1 MLAPLLAILILGLGA
16 TATAQDEPE
25 TVPDDYRLQKVD
37 GLFLDDV
44 AFDRGERLAELYF
57 RALTRFGE
65 PVRSLSVAEVDLR
78 EDDQDVA
85 NKDMELLSLEESG
98 RGVSAVLLIDNS
110 RTMKGEPFERA
121 KEAALDLID
130 RLSSLD
136 RIAVVSFA
144 GSPEEVAPFDMARPT
159 ARVHVESLEIEPN
172 SLNTTLFDAMYKAV
186 DLLRKSEGI
195 PRRSFVI
202 VLSDGNDGGSNHT
215 LEQAIALARG
225 SDTQPRILVFAIG
238 HARFGRAGL
247 AALEEIARATG
258 ADFFEASSAGQLGSF
273 YKQILH
279 QMMQSYVLTFPVDL
293 DGQSHSLQLALPGV
307 TDRRLALYPDV
318 PRNWIPWLAGGASVL
333 LLGAGGWLLLRK
345 LRSGGRLVFE
355 DGGTVVPLRYGQ
367 TRIGARPDNDVVIE
381 SATVSRYH
389 AEIRVKGRKVE
400 IEDLRSRNGTQVN
413 GEPVKR
419 RLLRDGDRI
428 VLADVEVRYE
438 R

>member
-1 MLAPLLAILILGLGA
+1 MLAPFLAILILGLGA
-16 TATAQDEPE
+16 AATAQDEPE
-25 TVPDDYRLQKVD
+25 TIPEDYRLQKVE

-44 AFDRGERLAELYF
+44 AFDRSQRLAELYF

-65 PVRSLSVAEVDLR
+65 PVRSLSAAEVDLR
-78 EDDQDVA
+78 EDDDDIA
-85 NKDMELLSLEESG
+85 NEDLELLSLEASK

-110 RTMKGEPFERA
+110 RTMKGEPFDRA
-121 KEAALDLID
+121 KEAAIDLID
-130 RLSSLD
+130 RLSSRD
-136 RIAVVSFA
+136 RIAVISFA
-144 GSPEEVAPFDMARPT
+144 GSPVVEAPFEMARPT
-159 ARVHVESLEIEPN
+159 ARVNVESLDIEPN
-172 SLNTTLFDAMYKAV
+172 SLNTTLFDALYQAV
-186 DLLRKSEGI
+186 DLLRNSEGI

-225 SDTQPRILVFAIG
+225 SETQPRVLVFAIG
-238 HARFGRAGL
+238 HARFGRSGL
-247 AALEEIARATG
+247 AALEEIARETG

-273 YKQILH
+273 YKQILD

-318 PRNWIPWLAGGASVL
+318 PRNWLPWLAGGFGVL
-333 LLGAGGWLLLRK
+333 LLGVGGWFLMQK

-381 SATVSRYH
+381 SSTVSRYH
-389 AEIRVKGRKVE
+389 AEIRVQGRKVE

-428 VLADVEVRYE
+428 MLADVEMRYE